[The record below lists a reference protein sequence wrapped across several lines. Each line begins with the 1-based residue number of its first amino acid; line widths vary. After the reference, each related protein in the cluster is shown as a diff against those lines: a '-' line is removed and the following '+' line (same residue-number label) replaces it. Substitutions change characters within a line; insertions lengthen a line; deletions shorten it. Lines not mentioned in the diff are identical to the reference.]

1 MFVVSWLLLLFV
13 GGGGGYYCYDLLFVY
28 GNIVLFAMG
37 LHDVPIGRNM
47 ILYDDYYVA
56 LFFAGTFD

>member
-1 MFVVSWLLLLFV
+1 MVVVVVCW
-13 GGGGGYYCYDLLFVY
+13 GGGYYCYDLLFVY

-47 ILYDDYYVA
+47 ILYDYYVA